1 MSFTIT
7 GSKGGKGVAWVIV
20 VKVKNKNYCGHLIF
34 ILLINTLRYEG
45 TNLNDGIHYS
55 KILN

>member
-1 MSFTIT
+1 MSFKIT
-7 GSKGGKGVAWVIV
+7 CSKGGKGVAWVIV
-20 VKVKNKNYCGHLIF
+20 LKVKNKNYCG
-34 ILLINTLRYEG
+34 LLINTLCYEG